1 MPKSSLHFVFGRSLS
16 YYNIKKHLLEIYWIW
31 FWLSLCPSEYSLRY
45 NINMRNFAN
54 FILIIIYK
62 DIIYLNQILCH
73 DQYLKSTIL
82 FTVSLHHIDNS
93 TLRLFHVPDS
103 VTVLLVHLSACCV
116 SVSFLA
122 KFVYKL
128 KFISALQT
136 VEPADKI
143 HYTSTENLIISY
155 VNYIVV

>member
-116 SVSFLA
+116 CLI
-122 KFVYKL
+122 L
-128 KFISALQT
+128 GEICLQT
-136 VEPADKI
+136 KIYFSPADSGTCRQNPLYK
-143 HYTSTENLIISY
+143 YWELDY
-155 VNYIVV
+155 